1 MYLTSYSGVK
11 KYVPMTL
18 YVCKMSPSSVS
29 AQSYTIFKTAA
40 TFSAAY
46 YTISPSE
53 AASDFVIT
61 YTVTQS
67 DGTAIPSWLTW
78 TDSGTDH
85 DFSIYSTD
93 NSDKGTYTIKL
104 TGTVK

>member
-1 MYLTSYSGVK
+1 
-11 KYVPMTL
+11 MTVH
-18 YVCKMSPSSVS
+18 VCRMSPSSVS
-29 AQSYTIFKTAA
+29 AQSYTIFKTAV

-46 YTISPSE
+46 YTITPSV
-53 AASDFVIT
+53 AASEFVIT

-93 NSDKGTYTIKL
+93 NT
-104 TGTVK
+104 